1 MNKTLTEFTVKVN
14 NILIKNWE
22 KKCKVIFAKFASFSY
37 YTKAY
42 RQNKNLDDNEDS
54 VHADLTKKRHSVLKK
69 ANYLVRNKDDVLFW
83 YADVNWNWT

>member
-42 RQNKNLDDNEDS
+42 RQNKNLDDNEDFCS
-54 VHADLTKKRHSVLKK
+54 CRFNKK
-69 ANYLVRNKDDVLFW
+69 ATLSTQESKLFSKK
-83 YADVNWNWT
+83 